1 MTEIDLSLL
10 NRYLRQTILPNFGVA
25 GQQKL
30 ARSKVLVV
38 GAGGL
43 GSAALPYLAAGGVG
57 TLGIVD
63 FDVVSESNLHRQVIH
78 IPEFLGQPKTLSAKG
93 YLNKLNPEC
102 EIITFNQELTHKN
115 AKEIIKDFDLVLDG
129 SDNFETKY
137 LVNDVCAELNIPDVW
152 AALNQFDGRVSV
164 FAANR
169 GPCYRCVF
177 PAAPPAGSVPS
188 CAQAGVLGSLCAVIG
203 NLQALEAIKLLVG
216 LGAPLIGRITIFD
229 ALSGEWESIAIEKDP
244 NCEKH

>member
-1 MTEIDLSLL
+1 MTDIDLSLL

-78 IPEFLGQPKTLSAKG
+78 TPEFLGQPKTLSAKG
-93 YLNKLNPEC
+93 YLNKLNPNC
-102 EIITFNQELTHKN
+102 EIITFNQELTDKN

-216 LGAPLIGRITIFD
+216 LGEPLIGRITIFD

-244 NCEKH
+244 TCEKH

>member
-1 MTEIDLSLL
+1 MSEIDLSLMQ
-10 NRYLRQTILPNFGVA
+10 RYLRQTILPNFGIA

-30 ARSKVLVV
+30 ANAKVLVV

-43 GSAALPYLAAGGVG
+43 GSAALPYLAASGVG
-57 TLGIVD
+57 TLGVVD

-78 IPEFLGQPKTLSAKG
+78 TPEYINQPKTLSAKN
-93 YLNKLNPEC
+93 YLNRLNPKC
-102 EIITFNQELTHKN
+102 EVVTFDKELTEQN
-115 AKEIIKDFDLVLDG
+115 AFEIIKGFDLVLDG

-137 LVNDVCAELNIPDVW
+137 LVNDVCAELEIPDIW

-164 FAANR
+164 FDAKN

-188 CAQAGVLGSLCAVIG
+188 CAEAGVLPSLCAIIG
-203 NLQALEAIKLLVG
+203 NLQGLEAIKFLVG
-216 LGAPLIGRITIFD
+216 LGEPLIGRMLFFD
-229 ALSGEWESIAIEKDP
+229 ALNAEWETIDITKDP
-244 NCEKH
+244 LCEKH

>member
-1 MTEIDLSLL
+1 MTDIDLSLL

-78 IPEFLGQPKTLSAKG
+78 TPEFLGQPKTLSAKG
-93 YLNKLNPEC
+93 YLNKLNPNC
-102 EIITFNQELTHKN
+102 EIITFNQELTDKN

-216 LGAPLIGRITIFD
+216 LGEPLIGRITIFD

>member
-1 MTEIDLSLL
+1 MTQINLSLL
-10 NRYLRQTILPNFGVA
+10 NRYLRQTILPNFGVE

-30 ARSKVLVV
+30 KAAKVLVV

-63 FDVVSESNLHRQVIH
+63 FDIVTESNLHRQVIH
-78 IPEFLGQPKTLSAKG
+78 TPEFLGQPKTLSAKG
-93 YLNKLNPEC
+93 YLNKLNAEC
-102 EIITFNQELTHKN
+102 EVITFNTELNQKN
-115 AKEIIKDFDLVLDG
+115 AKAVFKDFDLVIDG

-137 LVNDVCAELNIPDVW
+137 LVNDVCAELKIPDVW

-164 FAANR
+164 FDAKR

-177 PAAPPAGSVPS
+177 PQAPPEGSVPS

-203 NLQALEAIKLLVG
+203 NLQALEVIKLVVG
-216 LGAPLIGRITIFD
+216 LGEPLIGRITLFD
-229 ALSGEWESIAIEKDP
+229 ALKGEWDSLSIEKDP

>member
-1 MTEIDLSLL
+1 MVEVDLSILQ
-10 NRYLRQTILPNFGVA
+10 RYLRQTILPNFGIE

-30 ARSKVLVV
+30 KAAKVLVV

-63 FDVVSESNLHRQVIH
+63 FDTVAESNLHRQVIH
-78 IPEFLGQPKTLSAKG
+78 TPEFLGQPKTLSAKN
-93 YLNKLNPEC
+93 YLNKLNSKC
-102 EIITFNQELTHKN
+102 EIITFNEELTEKN
-115 AKEIIKDFDLVLDG
+115 TKTIFKDFDLILDG

-137 LVNDVCAELNIPDVW
+137 IVNDVCAELKIPDVW

-164 FAANR
+164 FDAKN

-177 PAAPPAGSVPS
+177 PQAPPAGSVPS
-188 CAQAGVLGSLCAVIG
+188 CAEAGVLGSLCGVIG
-203 NLQALEAIKLLVG
+203 NLQALEAIKLIVS
-216 LGAPLIGRITIFD
+216 LGETLIGRLMIFD
-229 ALSGEWESIAIEKDP
+229 ALNADWETITIHKDP
-244 NCEKH
+244 ICEKH

>member
-1 MTEIDLSLL
+1 MSEIDLSLL
-10 NRYLRQTILPNFGVA
+10 QRYLRQTILPNFGIA

-30 ARSKVLVV
+30 AQAKVLVI

-63 FDVVSESNLHRQVIH
+63 FDKVSESNLHRQVIH
-78 IPEFLGQPKTLSAKG
+78 TPEFINRPKTESAKF
-93 YLNKLNPEC
+93 YLNKLNPDC
-102 EIITFNQELTHKN
+102 EIITFNQKLTQEN

-137 LVNDVCAELNIPDVW
+137 LVNDVCAELEIPDVW

-164 FAANR
+164 FDAKS
-169 GPCYRCVF
+169 GPCYRCLF
-177 PAAPPAGSVPS
+177 PSAPPAGSVPS
-188 CAQAGVLGSLCAVIG
+188 CAEAGVLGSLCGVIG
-203 NLQALEAIKLLVG
+203 NLQSLEAVKILTGIGEPLVG
-216 LGAPLIGRITIFD
+216 RLTIFD
-229 ALSGEWESIAIEKDP
+229 ALDGDWETITIHKDP
-244 NCEKH
+244 SCEKH

>member
-1 MTEIDLSLL
+1 MVEVDISILQ
-10 NRYLRQTILPNFGVA
+10 RYLRQTILPNFGIE

-30 ARSKVLVV
+30 KAAKVLVV

-63 FDVVSESNLHRQVIH
+63 FDTVAESNLHRQVIH
-78 IPEFLGQPKTLSAKG
+78 TPEFIGQPKTLSAKN
-93 YLNKLNPEC
+93 YLNKLNSKC
-102 EIITFNQELTHKN
+102 EILTFNAELTEKN
-115 AKEIIKDFDLVLDG
+115 AETIFKNFDLVLDG

-137 LVNDVCAELNIPDVW
+137 LVNDVCAELKIPDVW

-164 FAANR
+164 FDAKR

-188 CAQAGVLGSLCAVIG
+188 CAEAGVLGSLCAVIG
-203 NLQALEAIKLLVG
+203 NLQALEAIKLIVS
-216 LGAPLIGRITIFD
+216 LGETLIGRLMIFD
-229 ALSGEWESIAIEKDP
+229 ALKADWETITIHKDP
-244 NCEKH
+244 ICEKH

>member
-1 MTEIDLSLL
+1 MTDIDLSLL

-63 FDVVSESNLHRQVIH
+63 FDEVSESNLHRQVIH
-78 IPEFLGQPKTLSAKG
+78 TPEFLGQPKTLSAKG
-93 YLNKLNPEC
+93 YLNKLNPKC
-102 EIITFNQELTHKN
+102 EIITFNQELTDKN

-216 LGAPLIGRITIFD
+216 LGEPLIGRITIFD
-229 ALSGEWESIAIEKDP
+229 ALSGEWESTAIEKDP
-244 NCEKH
+244 TCEKH